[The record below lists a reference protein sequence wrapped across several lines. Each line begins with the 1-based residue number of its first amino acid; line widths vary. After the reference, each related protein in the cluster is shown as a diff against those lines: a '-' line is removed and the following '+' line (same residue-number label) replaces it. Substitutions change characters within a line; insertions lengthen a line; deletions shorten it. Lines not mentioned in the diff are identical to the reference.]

1 VSEKVILSWSGGKDG
16 AMALHEVR
24 RAGRLKVMA
33 LLTTVTDDFGRVSM
47 HGVRRELVHRQ
58 AASLG
63 LPLRE
68 VGIPAGSTD
77 ELYEQRMAAALE
89 ELASQGASGVI
100 FGDIFL
106 ADVRKRREE
115 KLAQVGMSAHFPLW
129 RQDTAEL
136 ARRFVACGFRAILT
150 CVDTQ
155 ALDGRFAG
163 REYDLRLLE
172 DLPSGVDPCGENGE
186 FHSFVYDGPIFSRPI
201 PVTPGQVVLR
211 DNRFNFCDLL
221 SADGATVSP
230 SSRSTLGL

>member
-1 VSEKVILSWSGGKDG
+1 VSQKVILSWSGGKDS

-24 RAGRLKVMA
+24 RAGRLEVVA

-47 HGVRRELVHRQ
+47 HGVRRELLRCQ

-68 VGIPAGSTD
+68 VGIPAGSSN
-77 ELYEQRMAAALE
+77 ELYEQRMAAALA
-89 ELASQGASGVI
+89 ELAAQGAAGVV

-106 ADVRKRREE
+106 ADLRKYRQE
-115 KLAQVGMSAHFPLW
+115 KLAQVGLAAHFPLW
-129 RQDTAEL
+129 KQDTSKL
-136 ARRFVACGFRAILT
+136 SRRFIAAGFKAILT

-155 ALDGRFAG
+155 VLDGRFAG
-163 REYDLRLLE
+163 REYDHRLLE
-172 DLPSGVDPCGENGE
+172 ELPATVDPCGENGE

-201 PVTPGQVVLR
+201 AVTPGQTVLR

-221 SADGATVSP
+221 AAEEAAVS
-230 SSRSTLGL
+230 

>member
-1 VSEKVILSWSGGKDG
+1 VSQKVILSWSGGKDS

-24 RAGRLKVMA
+24 RAGRLEVVA

-47 HGVRRELVHRQ
+47 HGVRRELLRCQ

-68 VGIPAGSTD
+68 VGIPAGSSN
-77 ELYEQRMAAALE
+77 ELYEQRMAAALA
-89 ELASQGASGVI
+89 ELAAQGASGVV

-106 ADVRKRREE
+106 ADLHKYRQE
-115 KLAQVGMSAHFPLW
+115 KLAQVGMGAHFPLW
-129 RQDTAEL
+129 KQDTSKL
-136 ARRFVACGFRAILT
+136 ARRFIAAGFRAILT

-155 ALDGRFAG
+155 VLDGRFAG
-163 REYDLRLLE
+163 RPYDQRLLE
-172 DLPSGVDPCGENGE
+172 ELPATVDPCGENGE

-201 PVTPGQVVLR
+201 AVTPGRIVLR

-221 SADGATVSP
+221 AAEGAAVS
-230 SSRSTLGL
+230 